1 MPKKGTNIFKRK
13 DGRWEARYVKS
24 VTADG
29 SKKYGSVYGKTFTE
43 AKEKQELCIRNNRL
57 YQSTNHNLLLT
68 NLMYEWL
75 EFTKNSIKKSTIQ
88 KYEGV
93 IRNHIEKSSLG
104 KVNIHYVNSNTLVEF
119 SDLLIK
125 GGRLSAKTINDILIV
140 IGLALS
146 YAEDKYGISKPK
158 IQYVRENRR
167 EMRVLSIDEQRILED
182 YLYSDLNNYKMGI
195 LLALYTGMRVGELCA
210 LQWDDVADNTIII
223 NKTIQRLKQ
232 NGKTVLEITEPKTRS
247 SNRKIPVPDFLMA
260 MLNQYRSYGSVL
272 KNRNGK
278 PVEPRL
284 MQLTFEK
291 YVNDC
296 GLPKTNFHALRHTF
310 ATRCI
315 EAGFDIKSLSEILGH
330 TDVKTTLNKYVHSS
344 LEQKHKNMEL
354 SKPVVL
360 YNGQKIGQDIAVT
373 PKHPDRFSFCS

>member
-29 SKKYGSVYGKTFTE
+29 AKKYGSVYGKTFTE

-57 YQSTNHNLLLT
+57 YQSINHNLTLA

-88 KYEGV
+88 KYDCV
-93 IRNHIEKSSLG
+93 IRNHIAGSGLG
-104 KVNIHYVNSNTLVEF
+104 KINIHYVNSNTLFEF

-125 GGRLSAKTINDILIV
+125 EGRLSAKTINDILIV

-146 YAEDKYGISKPK
+146 YAEDKYSFLKPK
-158 IQYVRENRR
+158 IQYVRENKR
-167 EMRVLSIDEQRILED
+167 EMRVLSIKEQRILED
-182 YLYSDLNNYKMGI
+182 YLYSDLNNYKIGI
-195 LLALYTGMRVGELCA
+195 LLALYTGIRVGELCA
-210 LQWDDVADNTIII
+210 LQWDDIVESTIII
-223 NKTIQRLKQ
+223 NKTVQRLKQ

-247 SNRKIPVPDFLMA
+247 SNRKIPVPDFLMPT
-260 MLNQYRSYGSVL
+260 LNQYRSYGSVL

-284 MQLTFEK
+284 MQRKPIGSILTQYDSK
-291 YVNDC
+291 N
-296 GLPKTNFHALRHTF
+296 
-310 ATRCI
+310 I
-315 EAGFDIKSLSEILGH
+315 LSN
-330 TDVKTTLNKYVHSS
+330 KTTTMKKIVSI
-344 LEQKHKNMEL
+344 
-354 SKPVVL
+354 VVVYFL
-360 YNGQKIGQDIAVT
+360 FD
-373 PKHPDRFSFCS
+373 F